1 MNIPADLKF
10 TTSDEWIKLEG
21 SIATLGISDYAQNQL
36 SDIVYVEINVEPG
49 DSVKKNTVCT
59 ILESVKAAADVSCP
73 LTGTVA
79 EINESLADNPE
90 LVNTD
95 PYVGAWMIKVE
106 VTDPSEL
113 DSLMTAAEYEKYIEE
128 RSH

>member
-1 MNIPADLKF
+1 MSFPAELKF
-10 TTSDEWIKLEG
+10 TTSDEWVKLEG
-21 SIATLGISDYAQNQL
+21 ATATLGISDYAQNQL

-49 DSVKKNTVCT
+49 DGIKKNSVCA

-73 LTGTVA
+73 VSGSVS

-106 VTDPSEL
+106 VSDPSEL
-113 DSLMTAAEYEKYIEE
+113 DSLMSAAEYEKYIEE

>member
-10 TTSDEWIKLEG
+10 TTSDEWIKLDG

-49 DSVKKNTVCT
+49 DAVKKNTVCT
-59 ILESVKAAADVSCP
+59 ILEFVKAAADVSCP
-73 LTGTVA
+73 VTGTIS

-90 LVNTD
+90 LVDTD
-95 PYVGAWMIKVE
+95 PYGGAWMIKVE
-106 VTDPSEL
+106 VSDPAEL